1 MDFDVLKILKDV
13 GMFMVPFLFSLSLH
27 EYAHGWVAKR
37 KGDPTAERMGR
48 LSMNPMVHADIIGT
62 FVFPILAV
70 VSGSHLFF
78 GWANPVPVDERNFK
92 NRKTDMFWV
101 AAAGPGINLI
111 LAFIS
116 IFLAVALSETGLMGK
131 FANEM
136 IQAMIGMNLAL
147 AIFNLLPVHPLDGG
161 KILARFLPPDL
172 ERKMEDNQQMIGII
186 LMVLLFTGI
195 IGQVLRP
202 AIYAVDGV
210 MYFVANTI
218 VGIAI

>member
-1 MDFDVLKILKDV
+1 
-13 GMFMVPFLFSLSLH
+13 
-27 EYAHGWVAKR
+27 
-37 KGDPTAERMGR
+37 
-48 LSMNPMVHADIIGT
+48 
-62 FVFPILAV
+62 
-70 VSGSHLFF
+70 
-78 GWANPVPVDERNFK
+78 
-92 NRKTDMFWV
+92 
-101 AAAGPGINLI
+101 

-161 KILARFLPPDL
+161 KILARFLPPEL

-202 AIYAVDGV
+202 AS
-210 MYFVANTI
+210 
-218 VGIAI
+218 

>member
-1 MDFDVLKILKDV
+1 
-13 GMFMVPFLFSLSLH
+13 
-27 EYAHGWVAKR
+27 
-37 KGDPTAERMGR
+37 
-48 LSMNPMVHADIIGT
+48 
-62 FVFPILAV
+62 
-70 VSGSHLFF
+70 
-78 GWANPVPVDERNFK
+78 
-92 NRKTDMFWV
+92 
-101 AAAGPGINLI
+101 
-111 LAFIS
+111 
-116 IFLAVALSETGLMGK
+116 
-131 FANEM
+131 
-136 IQAMIGMNLAL
+136 L

-202 AIYAVDGV
+202 AIYAVAGV